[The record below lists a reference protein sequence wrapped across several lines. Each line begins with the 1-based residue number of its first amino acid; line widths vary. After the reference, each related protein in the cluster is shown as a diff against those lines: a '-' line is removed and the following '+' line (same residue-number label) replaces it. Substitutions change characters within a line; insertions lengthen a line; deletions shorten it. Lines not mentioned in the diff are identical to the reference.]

1 MALPSLDMKVFAAL
15 VAAIGACVLSGCTQ
29 TVDGTVSQT
38 IEPLVVDGMTC
49 AEFNTLGDRDRTF
62 VVDEVLAGASG
73 DRPAFV
79 AGLARVVCQMLPEAE
94 VKQVLLGFKG
104 R

>member
-1 MALPSLDMKVFAAL
+1 MKVFAAL
-15 VAAIGACVLSGCTQ
+15 VAVIAACVLSGCTR
-29 TVDGTVSQT
+29 TIDGAVAQT
-38 IEPLVVDGMTC
+38 IEPLTVDGMRC

-62 VVDEVLAGASG
+62 VVDEILAGASA

-79 AGLARVVCQMLPEAE
+79 AGLARVMCQMLPEAE
-94 VKQVLLGFKG
+94 VKQVLISFKG